1 MKSTFSICFYV
12 KKDKQKANGTYP
24 LFVRITVDGVASR
37 FNTKLDVS
45 PDIWDA
51 KAGKAVGRSVEA
63 GRINRML
70 SDINASL
77 NTIYHEMQRR
87 DNYVTA
93 EKVKNE
99 FLGHSDNHETILAL
113 FQKHNDDVKQLIL
126 LLCSRALLPC

>member
-12 KKDKQKANGTYP
+12 KKDKQKANGMYP
-24 LFVRITVDGVASR
+24 IFVRITVDGIASR

-51 KAGKAVGRSVEA
+51 KAGKAVGRSAEA

-77 NTIYHEMQRR
+77 NTIIMKC
-87 DNYVTA
+87 NGVITM
-93 EKVKNE
+93 
-99 FLGHSDNHETILAL
+99 
-113 FQKHNDDVKQLIL
+113 L
-126 LLCSRALLPC
+126 LLKR